1 MTSLAVGE
9 GINSGSRIT
18 FRNFD
23 SVFFFFKFSPLLS
36 SLSASGCNNVEIDCS
51 RGSFL
56 LIMSHEWTSLLMQGW
71 ESLTVASLRWNL
83 PAVYDLIQ
91 LSVSQVL

>member
-9 GINSGSRIT
+9 GINSGSGIT

-23 SVFFFFKFSPLLS
+23 SFFKKCFLLS
-36 SLSASGCNNVEIDCS
+36 SLGASGWNNVEIDWSCS
-51 RGSFL
+51 SFL
-56 LIMSHEWTSLLMQGW
+56 GIMSHEWTSLLMQGW

-83 PAVYDLIQ
+83 PTVYDLIQ
-91 LSVSQVL
+91 LSASQVL